1 MKPNKIREMSDVEL
15 QNELGNLKNELFKL
29 RFQNANNQ
37 LDNPV
42 RMKLVK
48 RDIARIKTILRENEI
63 NAAKNAKL
71 KAKSFER
78 RNQNVR
84 RN

>member
-42 RMKLVK
+42 RMKLVQ

-63 NAAKNAKL
+63 NAAKNA
-71 KAKSFER
+71 
-78 RNQNVR
+78 
-84 RN
+84 